1 MLHGVGVRVPS
12 AALVQESVSI
22 LSIRSFF
29 CYIITGIELGFK
41 GSTDFPGFFMCKRTS
56 FYFFSYI
63 AAINLNYLL
72 LIMIEYS
79 YFSHSISH
87 PYSSP
92 MYGLCVPIDLSVS
105 IEL

>member
-41 GSTDFPGFFMCKRTS
+41 GSTDFPGFLCVKGPHSNFFRTLRPLILII
-56 FYFFSYI
+56 Y
-63 AAINLNYLL
+63 YLL
-72 LIMIEYS
+72 
-79 YFSHSISH
+79 
-87 PYSSP
+87 
-92 MYGLCVPIDLSVS
+92 
-105 IEL
+105 